1 MESTEINAYVCGQL
15 MFDKAVKNTHRE
27 SIISSINGA
36 RKTGHLDV
44 EEKLDPYHTPYT
56 KISS

>member
-15 MFDKAVKNTHRE
+15 MFDKAVKKTHRE
-27 SIISSINGA
+27 RIISSINGA
-36 RKTGHLDV
+36 GKTGHLDV